1 MTNFNI
7 SSFAVQFSHKIT
19 KEKDNSFSVF
29 DSGNHGLAVTPQ
41 CTTKQQEFAVN
52 LAEAA
57 GSTLYF
63 GQDLT
68 NQDSHIRRMAG
79 RRERGGVIVESSQL
93 GDHVSHS
100 TGKNSGPRGQLK
112 SNLCIKYLRPFIYV
126 HVHVR
131 KYPQS
136 LIDANM
142 F

>member
-1 MTNFNI
+1 MTNFTI
-7 SSFAVQFSHKIT
+7 SSFAAQFSHKIT

-68 NQDSHIRRMAG
+68 NRDSRIRRMAG

-112 SNLCIKYLRPFIYV
+112 SKVCINYLIPFIYV
-126 HVHVR
+126 HVC
-131 KYPQS
+131 KYLQS
-136 LIDANM
+136 LIDANI